1 MKNPLYVYSLQA
13 EWEVCYPFPSLTK
26 KTKPKIL
33 CHKNRTFCVEGEGFE
48 PAEDRSRQI
57 YSLAH
62 LTALIP
68 FQKLSDNFTTNT
80 QLFEE

>member
-1 MKNPLYVYSLQA
+1 MSQ
-13 EWEVCYPFPSLTK
+13 
-26 KTKPKIL
+26 KP
-33 CHKNRTFCVEGEGFE
+33 NFCVEGEGFE
-48 PAEDRSRQI
+48 PAEGRSHQI

-80 QLFEE
+80 QLFKE

>member
-1 MKNPLYVYSLQA
+1 MSQ
-13 EWEVCYPFPSLTK
+13 
-26 KTKPKIL
+26 KPNFLRGRRGI
-33 CHKNRTFCVEGEGFE
+33 RTRRG
-48 PAEDRSRQI
+48 RSRQI

-68 FQKLSDNFTTNT
+68 FQKLSDNFTINT

>member
-1 MKNPLYVYSLQA
+1 MSQ
-13 EWEVCYPFPSLTK
+13 
-26 KTKPKIL
+26 KP
-33 CHKNRTFCVEGEGFE
+33 NFCVEGEGFE
-48 PAEDRSRQI
+48 PTEDRSHQII

-68 FQKLSDNFTTNT
+68 FQELSDNFTTNT